1 MTTIG
6 GRGRV
11 FPARGLGA
19 IGNAGVACNNV
30 MMKWKRGATWILLLS
45 VWAGLAVWQWS
56 EYHRARRLAF
66 DELHRQAVTVSGA
79 LVGGIRTHRRMGRFF
94 EENLQEAVNAVVDS
108 EFVLA
113 AAIDAVDDKRL
124 ASAGEVELLDADE
137 EACRKASV
145 FAFRDR
151 FELQPHAGGAHGGQG
166 QDGRGPGW
174 LRNQDQ
180 DSHNAAPAVST
191 FHTVLLLDSM
201 PTETRCRQEARL
213 RGLVVL
219 AGCLVLF
226 SLALVWRA
234 TIRAAEAHG
243 QAKLFQTETRHLR
256 DLSQA
261 AAGLAHETRN
271 PLSLIR
277 GWTQRLADC
286 CSDHPEQSEQAQA
299 IMEECDRVTARINQ
313 FLTFARPSTPQIE
326 NVAVGEVADELSAL
340 LEPMLDAKGLA
351 MDGHAIDPDHTIQAD
366 REMFR
371 QALFNLVQNAVQFS
385 SDGGTIEIA
394 VHRAPAGQNRIEVSD
409 HGQGV
414 PDEAVESL
422 FTPYFTTRPDGTG
435 LGLAIVRRI
444 AIAHGWQAGYAPRP
458 GGGSVFWL
466 DQVDG

>member
-1 MTTIG
+1 
-6 GRGRV
+6 
-11 FPARGLGA
+11 
-19 IGNAGVACNNV
+19 
-30 MMKWKRGATWILLLS
+30 MKWKRGATWIFLLS

-56 EYHRARRLAF
+56 EYNRARRLAF

-79 LVGGIRTHRRMGRFF
+79 LVGGIRTHRGMGRFF
-94 EENLQEAVNAVVDS
+94 EDNLQEAVNDVVDS
-108 EFVLA
+108 ELVVA
-113 AAIDAVDDKRL
+113 AAIREAEDGKLL
-124 ASAGEVELLDADE
+124 ASAGEIELLDADR

-145 FAFRDR
+145 FAFRDE
-151 FELQPHAGGAHGGQG
+151 FKLQSHAGGAHGGRGQG
-166 QDGRGPGW
+166 GRGPGW
-174 LRNQDQ
+174 LRGQDQ
-180 DSHNAAPAVST
+180 ENNAVPAIRA
-191 FHTVLLLDSM
+191 FHTVLLLDAT

-213 RGLVVL
+213 RVLVVA

-226 SLALVWRA
+226 SVALVWRA
-234 TIRAAEAHG
+234 SVRTAEARG
-243 QAKLFQTETRHLR
+243 RATLFQTETRHLR

-286 CSDHPEQSEQAQA
+286 CSDRPEQSEQAHA

-313 FLTFARPSTPQIE
+313 FLTFARPSNPKIE
-326 NVAVGEVADELSAL
+326 DVAVGEVVDELAAL
-340 LEPMLDAKGLA
+340 MEPMLDAKDLA
-351 MDGHAIDPDHTIQAD
+351 LDGHAIDPDHTIRAD

-371 QALFNLVQNAVQFS
+371 QALFNIVQNAVQFS
-385 SDGGTIEIA
+385 LDGGTIEITI
-394 VHRAPAGQNRIEVSD
+394 HRAAAGRNRIEVSD
-409 HGQGV
+409 RGQGV

-422 FTPYFTTRPDGTG
+422 FTPYFTTRADGTG

>member
-1 MTTIG
+1 MT
-6 GRGRV
+6 
-11 FPARGLGA
+11 
-19 IGNAGVACNNV
+19 
-30 MMKWKRGATWILLLS
+30 WKRGATWIFLLA

-56 EYHRARRLAF
+56 EYNRAHGLAF

-79 LVGGIRTHRRMGRFF
+79 LVGGIRTHRGMGRFF
-94 EENLQEAVNAVVDS
+94 EDNLQEAVNDVVDS
-108 EFVLA
+108 ELVVA
-113 AAIDAVDDKRL
+113 AAIREAKDGKLL
-124 ASAGEVELLDADE
+124 ASAGEVELLDADDA
-137 EACRKASV
+137 ACRKASV
-145 FAFRDR
+145 FPFHDT
-151 FELQPHAGGAHGGQG
+151 FELQPHTGGAHSGRGQG
-166 QDGRGPGW
+166 GRGPGW
-174 LRNQDQ
+174 LRDQDQ
-180 DSHNAAPAVST
+180 ETNNIVPATRVFQT
-191 FHTVLLLDSM
+191 ALLLDAK

-213 RGLVVL
+213 RALVVV

-226 SLALVWRA
+226 SVALVWRA
-234 TIRAAEAHG
+234 TVRTAEARG
-243 QAKLFQTETRHLR
+243 RAKLLQTETRHLR

-286 CSDHPEQSEQAQA
+286 CSDHPEQSEQAQS

-313 FLTFARPSTPQIE
+313 FLTFARPSHPKIE
-326 NVAVGEVADELSAL
+326 DVAVGEVVGELTAL
-340 LEPMLDAKGLA
+340 MEPMLDAKDLA
-351 MDGHAIDPDHTIQAD
+351 LDGHSIDPDHTIRAD

-371 QALFNLVQNAVQFS
+371 QALFNFVQNAVQFS
-385 SDGGTIEIA
+385 WDGGTIEIA
-394 VHRAPAGQNRIEVSD
+394 IGRAPAGQNRIEVSD
-409 HGQGV
+409 RGQGV

-422 FTPYFTTRPDGTG
+422 FTPYFTTRPGGTG